1 MLRHASRQL
10 WQDRLGG
17 VVRPLSLQQRSV
29 GDACRA
35 LGVEVVEEFEGAE
48 YSVDL
53 AIPTARVAIEVWLAA
68 RHHTP
73 FLVSVDSVS
82 LCSL

>member
-29 GDACRA
+29 GDACRV
-35 LGVEVVEEFEGAE
+35 LGVEVVEEYEGAE

-68 RHHTP
+68 HHHTP
-73 FLVSVDSVS
+73 FLRSMQTQSVS
-82 LCSL
+82 L